1 VGALVGAGLAIAVL
15 ALRWSQSG
23 TKRTAGAEVA
33 RTAIVERKDFVH
45 TVRLHGIVEAVES
58 HGIAAPRLSGQSLGS
73 LIITKLVKNGTS
85 VHRGDVLVEF
95 DREAQLKNVLD
106 KQAEY
111 QDLVDQIKKKRADQA
126 AARAAD
132 ETEIKQA
139 EDAEK
144 TAELEMKKNE
154 IISKIDSEKNQL
166 TLEQAGASLQQLRA
180 TFELKRRA
188 ATAELKILEIQRDR
202 ALTAMRWAQG
212 NTEKMVIRSTT
223 DGVAVINATWK
234 SGAMSDVQ
242 EGDEVR
248 AGYPFL
254 QIVNPS
260 HMQVRARVNQAD
272 IVEMRE
278 AQAVH
283 INLDAYPEL
292 SFRGKLEDIGTV
304 AQISFFSTKVRTFSV
319 VFSVEGTDPKLLPD
333 LSAAVDV
340 ELGRQSNVLV
350 APRDAI
356 FNENGHN
363 YVQVKNG
370 LGFDKREVQV
380 GAANDLEQ
388 VVVSGIEPGSVLR
401 RNPS

>member
-388 VVVSGIEPGSVLR
+388 VVLSGIEPGSVLR

>member
-1 VGALVGAGLAIAVL
+1 MGALVGAGLAIAVL